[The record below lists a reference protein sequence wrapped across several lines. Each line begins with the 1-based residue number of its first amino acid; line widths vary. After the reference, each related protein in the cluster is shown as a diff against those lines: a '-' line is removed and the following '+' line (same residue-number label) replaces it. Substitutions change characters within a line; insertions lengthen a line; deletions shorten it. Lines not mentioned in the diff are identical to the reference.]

1 MRVSVDQALCSGCG
15 LCIELC
21 SDVFSWGSDGR
32 AIATKNESESC
43 NIEDIADQCPVEAIN
58 V

>member
-1 MRVSVDQALCSGCG
+1 MGVSVDQALCTGCG

-21 SDVFSWGSDGR
+21 PEVFSWGSDGK
-32 AIATKNESESC
+32 AQALKSYCEVHNVEEV
-43 NIEDIADQCPVEAIN
+43 ADQCPPEAIN